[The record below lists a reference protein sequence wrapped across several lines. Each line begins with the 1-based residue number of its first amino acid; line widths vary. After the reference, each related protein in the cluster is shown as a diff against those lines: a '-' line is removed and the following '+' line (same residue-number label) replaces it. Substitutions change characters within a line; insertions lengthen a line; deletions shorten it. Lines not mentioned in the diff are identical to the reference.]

1 VSWIQTASGRR
12 FDLAA
17 PQSAMVDFD
26 IDVPDALAR
35 IARFTGHI
43 GAGPY
48 SVAQHSVH
56 CCGVALAETGDPL
69 AAAYALLHDAKEFAI
84 GDWSTP
90 LKQAIRAVS
99 ARGTSGEDDAD
110 VATRHVIWT
119 LDTLEHGVDVA
130 VHEAAG
136 LPLPNAHYRAIVK
149 DIDYR
154 MLHAERRQLLDTKL
168 RPSQAWWY
176 DGTPGEPRPIRS
188 LGALGVWPWPY
199 AADRFRTRFRDIL
212 PKARQMLAQRGAA

>member
-1 VSWIQTASGRR
+1 MSWIQTASGRR

-26 IDVPDALAR
+26 TDVPDALAR
-35 IARFTGHI
+35 LARFTGHI

-56 CCGVALAETGDPL
+56 CCDVVLTETGDPL
-69 AAAYALLHDAKEFAI
+69 AAAYALLHDAHEAYI

-90 LKQAIRAVS
+90 LKQAISAVE
-99 ARGTSGEDDAD
+99 RECGVWQRFGHVEETLKRLEDR
-110 VATRHVIWT
+110 VV
-119 LDTLEHGVDVA
+119 EV
-130 VHEAAG
+130 VHAAAG
-136 LPLPNAHYRAIVK
+136 LPLPGHGHKTIVK

-154 MLHAERRQLLDTKL
+154 MLHAERRQLLDTKM

-188 LGALGVWPWPY
+188 LGGLSVWPWPY
-199 AADRFRTRFRDIL
+199 AADRFRTRFREVL

>member
-1 VSWIQTASGRR
+1 MSWIQTASGRR
-12 FDLAA
+12 FHLAT
-17 PQSAMVDFD
+17 PQASMVDFE

-56 CCGVALAETGDPL
+56 CCDVVLAETGDPV
-69 AAAYALLHDAKEFAI
+69 AAAYALLHDAHEAYI

-90 LKQAIRAVS
+90 LKQAISVLESDLCGSKGGGAEKTLKRL
-99 ARGTSGEDDAD
+99 EDG
-110 VATRHVIWT
+110 I
-119 LDTLEHGVDVA
+119 VA
-130 VHEAAG
+130 VVHAAAG
-136 LPLPNAHYRAIVK
+136 LPLPGHLHKTIVK

-176 DGTPGEPRPIRS
+176 DGTPEQPRPIRS

-212 PKARQMLAQRGAA
+212 PKARQMLGRRGAA

>member
-1 VSWIQTASGRR
+1 
-12 FDLAA
+12 
-17 PQSAMVDFD
+17 MVDFD
-26 IDVPDALAR
+26 TDVPDALAR

-56 CCGVALAETGDPL
+56 CCDVVLAETGDPL
-69 AAAYALLHDAKEFAI
+69 AAAYALLHDAHEAYI

-90 LKQAIRAVS
+90 LKQAIGAVARLGAHSRAEPAELAAIVD
-99 ARGTSGEDDAD
+99 E
-110 VATRHVIWT
+110 T
-119 LDTLEHGVDVA
+119 LTTLEWQVISA
-130 VHEAAG
+130 VHAAAG
-136 LPLPNAHYRAIVK
+136 LPLPGHLHKTIVK

-154 MLHAERRQLLDTKL
+154 MLHAERRQLLDTKR

-176 DGTPGEPRPIRS
+176 DGTPEQPRSIRS
-188 LGALGVWPWPY
+188 LGALGVWPWPD

-212 PKARQMLAQRGAA
+212 PKARQMLARRGAA

>member
-17 PQSAMVDFD
+17 PEAAMVDFD
-26 IDVPDALAR
+26 TDVPDALAR

-43 GAGPY
+43 GSGPY

-56 CCGVALAETGDPL
+56 CCDVVLAETGDPL
-69 AAAYALLHDAKEFAI
+69 AAAYALLHDAHEAYI

-90 LKQAIRAVS
+90 LKQAISTVE
-99 ARGTSGEDDAD
+99 RGCDVLQHFGHVEQTLKRLED
-110 VATRHVIWT
+110 RVI
-119 LDTLEHGVDVA
+119 EA
-130 VHEAAG
+130 VHAAAG
-136 LPLPNAHYRAIVK
+136 LPLPGHLHKTIVK

-176 DGTPGEPRPIRS
+176 DGTPEQPRPIRS

-212 PKARQMLAQRGAA
+212 PKARHMLAQRGAA

>member
-17 PQSAMVDFD
+17 PEAAMVDFD
-26 IDVPDALAR
+26 TDVPDALAR

-43 GAGPY
+43 GGGPY

-56 CCGVALAETGDPL
+56 CCDVVLAETGDPV
-69 AAAYALLHDAKEFAI
+69 AAAYALLHDAHEAYI

-90 LKQAIRAVS
+90 LKQAIGAVE
-99 ARGTSGEDDAD
+99 RGCGVWQHFGHVEQTLKRLEDR
-110 VATRHVIWT
+110 VV
-119 LDTLEHGVDVA
+119 EA
-130 VHEAAG
+130 VHAAAG
-136 LPLPNAHYRAIVK
+136 LPLPGHLHKTIVK

-176 DGTPGEPRPIRS
+176 DGTPEQPRPIRS

-212 PKARQMLAQRGAA
+212 PKARQMLGRRGAA